1 MKAHQEG
8 TVEERHRT
16 LGSSSRTL
24 WVQGFLA
31 AGTQGKAHIA
41 GLAWDVKGQ
50 QAAYAA
56 GAERVRERK

>member
-1 MKAHQEG
+1 MGARLPG
-8 TVEERHRT
+8 SRH
-16 LGSSSRTL
+16 
-24 WVQGFLA
+24 
-31 AGTQGKAHIA
+31 TQGKAHIA